1 MRNSYAKKIHQKRI
15 LMKNEERLAL
25 IRRTLTTVYYAAVIT
40 LNDSFGFGADRIQR
54 FRDGLDETIHAYGGL
69 MDDVDAD
76 YADGKLEQVY
86 QKIMGEKSYDSDR
99 E

>member
-1 MRNSYAKKIHQKRI
+1 MKNSYAKKIQKQRI

-25 IRRTLTTVYYAAVIT
+25 IRRILTTVYYAAAIT
-40 LNDSFGFGADRIQR
+40 LNDEFGFGADRIQR
-54 FRDGLDETIHAYGGL
+54 FRDGLDKTINAYGGL

-86 QKIMGEKSYDSDR
+86 QKIMGDGNH
-99 E
+99 